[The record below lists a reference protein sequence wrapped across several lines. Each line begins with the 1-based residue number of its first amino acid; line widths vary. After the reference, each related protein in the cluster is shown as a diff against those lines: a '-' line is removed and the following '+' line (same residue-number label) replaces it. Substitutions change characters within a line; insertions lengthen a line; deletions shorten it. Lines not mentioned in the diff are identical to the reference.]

1 MWQIA
6 WTSGGTVRDG
16 RLAERTRTSLSN
28 FSHGVRK
35 GVEVVTRRLLQGL
48 LQGVQGFCSPK
59 MLGALLLWLR
69 WWRSRNRLRVG
80 AKSNAATIARGS
92 VSRLKRTGDPYRT
105 ASRGSHMDE
114 GSPEPSRM

>member
-48 LQGVQGFCSPK
+48 LQGVQGFVPRRCSE
-59 MLGALLLWLR
+59 LCFSGSDGGA
-69 WWRSRNRLRVG
+69 
-80 AKSNAATIARGS
+80 AATA
-92 VSRLKRTGDPYRT
+92 
-105 ASRGSHMDE
+105 
-114 GSPEPSRM
+114 